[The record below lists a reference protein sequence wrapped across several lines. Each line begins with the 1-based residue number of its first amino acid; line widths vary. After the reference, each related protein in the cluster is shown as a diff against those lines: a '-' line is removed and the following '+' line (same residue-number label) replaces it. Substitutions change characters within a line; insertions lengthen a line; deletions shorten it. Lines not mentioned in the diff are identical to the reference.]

1 MFPALDSIGFFDNR
15 DCRAQAF
22 AALEHIGP
30 VRGLCWLRWCCTQA
44 KPKHPGPE
52 ARPAPEVRPSV
63 KKAFGDRIER
73 NSRNMNDEE
82 VRRSVLEIWFDFWML
97 ASSWRL
103 DAEACLVRLEQMAK
117 LKR

>member
-44 KPKHPGPE
+44 KPKQSGSE
-52 ARPAPEVRPSV
+52 ASEARPSV
-63 KKAFGDRIER
+63 KKEFGDRIER

-117 LKR
+117 EKR